1 MGSQNAA
8 SNRSVASGMEQ
19 SKKDTKAIGLSQAAD
34 KYARNKLGI
43 TGPNVMNT
51 PAGTL
56 VTKGFTSCTV
66 PNQMYGSQYNQ
77 ARNEYLASKG
87 LGTMRDDGQFT
98 AGVQTDKGLVFTSE
112 ARDVYNRTKNIN
124 IPLSK
129 QMFESQQRFTQ
140 GVAAVA
146 ALAGIPV
153 MPGVL
158 YYKSRQPYQDYLS
171 KNKQMFSYSSGSNQT
186 TKDSNQTSDQTTE
199 MGNQDPNEFR
209 ADKADAK
216 KKYLASLKGGE
227 LAKGDRKFISTSNRG
242 FGNTF
247 LV

>member
-1 MGSQNAA
+1 MSAEKGA

-34 KYARNKLGI
+34 KYARKKLGI

-56 VTKGFTSCTV
+56 VTKGFTSSTV
-66 PNQMYGSQYNQ
+66 PNQMYGVQYNQ

-87 LGTMRDDGQFT
+87 LGTMRDDGQFMT
-98 AGVQTDKGLVFTSE
+98 GVQTDDGLVFTSE

-129 QMFESQQRFTQ
+129 QMYESQQKFQ
-140 GVAAVA
+140 LGVAAVA
-146 ALAGIPV
+146 ALAGVPLIPSI
-153 MPGVL
+153 L
-158 YYKSRQPYQDYLS
+158 ATKAREPYLNYLS
-171 KNKQMFSYSSGSNQT
+171 KNKQVFSYSSGSNQT
-186 TKDSNQTSDQTTE
+186 NKDSNQTSDQTTE
-199 MGNQDPNEFR
+199 MGNQNPNEFR
-209 ADKADAK
+209 AEKEAAR

-227 LAKGDRKFISTSNRG
+227 LAKGDRKFISTSKRG

>member
-1 MGSQNAA
+1 MGSQNSA
-8 SNRSVASGMEQ
+8 SSSKGGMSNKSAKSSAVVQ
-19 SKKDTKAIGLSQAAD
+19 GIRAD
-34 KYARNKLGI
+34 EYAKNKLGI

-56 VTKGFTSCTV
+56 VTKGFTSSTV
-66 PNQMYGSQYNQ
+66 PNQMYGAEYQA
-77 ARNEYLASKG
+77 ARNEYLASQG
-87 LGTMRDDGQFT
+87 LGTVRADGGFMT
-98 AGVQTDKGLVFTSE
+98 GVQTDKGLVFTSQANE
-112 ARDVYNRTKNIN
+112 AYKASQREP

-129 QMFESQQRFTQ
+129 QMFESQQRFTA

-209 ADKADAK
+209 AENEAAR
-216 KKYLASLKGGE
+216 KKYLASLKGAE
-227 LAKGDRKFISTSNRG
+227 LAKGDRKFIQTSSKG

>member
-1 MGSQNAA
+1 MGSRNSASSGNAM
-8 SNRSVASGMEQ
+8 ASGQ
-19 SKKDTKAIGLSQAAD
+19 SGAKKTSIALQANQ
-34 KYARNKLGI
+34 YAKDKLGI

-56 VTKGFTSCTV
+56 VTKGYTSSTV
-66 PNQMYGSQYNQ
+66 KNQMYGSEYNK
-77 ARNEYLASKG
+77 ARNEYLASAG
-87 LGTMRDDGQFT
+87 YGTMQKNGSFT
-98 AGVQTDKGLVFTSE
+98 TGVQTDKGLTFTSE
-112 ARDVYNRTKNIN
+112 ARDIYNQTRNQP

-129 QMFESQQRFTQ
+129 QMYESQQRFTQ

-146 ALAGIPV
+146 ALAGIPL

-158 YYKSRQPYQDYLS
+158 YYKSKQPYLNYLS
-171 KNKQMFSYSSGSNQT
+171 NNKQVFSYSSGSNQT
-186 TKDSNQTSDQTTE
+186 SKDSNQTSDQTTE

-209 ADKADAK
+209 AENEAAR

-227 LAKGDRKFISTSNRG
+227 LAKGDRKFISTSPRG